1 MIKIIYDSK
10 IFIFKFKEITKR
22 ENFILLSLEN
32 CQEF

>member
-10 IFIFKFKEITKR
+10 IFVFKFKEIR